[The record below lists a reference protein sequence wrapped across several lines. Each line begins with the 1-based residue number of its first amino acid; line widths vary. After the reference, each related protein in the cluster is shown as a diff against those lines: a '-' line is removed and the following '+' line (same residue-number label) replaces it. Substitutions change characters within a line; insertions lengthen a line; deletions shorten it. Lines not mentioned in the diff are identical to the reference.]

1 MKRSIALLCA
11 SAVSALVIAGSTFTA
26 SADNPLAQNVY
37 TSDPAPMVYGDTL
50 YMYTGHDA
58 DGASYYTMPDWKCYS
73 TTDMKN
79 WTDHGTV
86 LADTDFKWAEKN
98 TAWAAQCVERN
109 GKFYMYVTLV
119 PAATGGRAIGVAV
132 SDSPTG
138 PFKDAI
144 GKPLCGPNWDFIDPT
159 VYIDEDGQ
167 AYLYFGNPRL
177 YYVRLN
183 EDMIS
188 YSGDI
193 NKVDMTQ
200 QAFGVKEDHTTY
212 TEGPWFYRRGDLY
225 YMLYAANGVPEDI
238 RYSTSPSPT
247 GPWTYRG
254 VIMPKQGGSFTNHCG
269 VVDFQG
275 HSYFAYHNGALPGGG
290 GFQRSV
296 CVEEFTYNPDGSIPE
311 INMTKQ
317 GANQLHPVDPYN
329 RIEAETMSWSEGI
342 ETEVCSEG
350 GRNVGFI
357 ENGDYIKVN
366 WLNFGEGAES
376 FTASASSA
384 GNGGTIE
391 LHLDKKDGKL
401 VGSCEIPPTGGWQD
415 WKEFTCPVSGA
426 EGQHDLYLVFK
437 GGSSYLLNVDW
448 WKFNA
453 PEPEVPVITGDI
465 DGDERISVFDMVSAI
480 EGMSDSFP
488 DTRAERAAD
497 IDKSGTVEVSDL
509 VLLQKYL
516 CGQIRSFPTADNT

>member
-1 MKRSIALLCA
+1 
-11 SAVSALVIAGSTFTA
+11 
-26 SADNPLAQNVY
+26 
-37 TSDPAPMVYGDTL
+37 
-50 YMYTGHDA
+50 
-58 DGASYYTMPDWKCYS
+58 
-73 TTDMKN
+73 
-79 WTDHGTV
+79 
-86 LADTDFKWAEKN
+86 
-98 TAWAAQCVERN
+98 
-109 GKFYMYVTLV
+109 
-119 PAATGGRAIGVAV
+119 
-132 SDSPTG
+132 
-138 PFKDAI
+138 
-144 GKPLCGPNWDFIDPT
+144 
-159 VYIDEDGQ
+159 
-167 AYLYFGNPRL
+167 
-177 YYVRLN
+177 
-183 EDMIS
+183 MIS

-401 VGSCEIPPTGGWQD
+401 VGSCEIPSTGGWQD